1 MVLGHIARGAK
12 LSIFEE
18 KGQQRASEE
27 YKAVFHYL
35 ENDNQFSVHCKHLWE
50 RFDSLGKDV
59 KLNISLIS
67 GPYVHTFYGQAKE
80 KMRGGTVLVEQ
91 LTEIQTHN
99 RRIYDRDEIRIAIK
113 IYNIGDNDIS
123 GSAFDIREDRQVMS
137 DVTFDISAGGFCIVT
152 NTVLSEESDPY
163 YLAHFTIADK
173 DTFLLPTEIVR
184 RSLFQRTKIGR
195 YDYGFMFL
203 FDELQAE
210 KDRLINAIVYRKLI
224 GSRL

>member
-1 MVLGHIARGAK
+1 MVLGHIERGAK
-12 LSIFEE
+12 LTIFEE
-18 KGQQRASEE
+18 KGQQKASEE

-35 ENDNQFSVHCKHLWE
+35 ESDNQFSVQCKHLWE
-50 RFDSLGKDV
+50 RFDNLGSDV

-67 GPYVHTFYGQAKE
+67 GPYVHTFYGLAKE
-80 KMRGGTVLVEQ
+80 KMRSGAVLIEQ

-113 IYNIGDNDIS
+113 IY
-123 GSAFDIREDRQVMS
+123 SAGEEDVAGAAFEAPEDRLVMS

-152 NTVLSEESDPY
+152 NTALNEKFDPY
-163 YLAHFTIADK
+163 YLAHFAITDK

-184 RSLFQRTKIGR
+184 RSLYQRTRIGR
-195 YDYGFMFL
+195 YDYGFMFR
-203 FDELQAE
+203 FDGFQAD
-210 KDRLINAIVYRKLI
+210 KDRLVNAIVYRKLI